1 MQINSGVRKDQKQTL
16 EPLRME
22 NFHFSGRSSFL
33 KETDTFMCKSIAVS
47 GRIKAG
53 LEPLRMEIFHFS
65 GRSSFL
71 KEADTFMCKSIAVS
85 GRIKSKP

>member
-1 MQINSGVRKDQKQTL
+1 MPEGSKEGPRTTSNGKFSFFRKKFVFEGGRYFHVQINSDVRKDQKQAL

-22 NFHFSGRSSFL
+22 N
-33 KETDTFMCKSIAVS
+33 
-47 GRIKAG
+47 
-53 LEPLRMEIFHFS
+53 FHFS

-85 GRIKSKP
+85 GRIKSRP